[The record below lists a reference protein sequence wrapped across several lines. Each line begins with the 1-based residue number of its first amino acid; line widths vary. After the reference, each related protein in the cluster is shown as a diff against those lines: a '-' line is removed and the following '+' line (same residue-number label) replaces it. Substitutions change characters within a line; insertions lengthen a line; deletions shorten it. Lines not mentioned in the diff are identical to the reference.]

1 MLDML
6 PAPAAPAPS
15 AREFGLDRIHPPP
28 KSQQD
33 AREKTVISHYFD
45 NSVSAPIS
53 ATPTSGGFPQGS
65 ASCLAALHQQYGD
78 AAVLLRR
85 TDEGRGLSRVRYRDA
100 VTALSMIGTEARA
113 TDVLLYRAGV
123 IAQLGLSAHLL
134 DVGFADE
141 WCAKHIRQ
149 DIAKALA
156 YANASGLGWE
166 RAEMLRLAETLS
178 PYWKWNRIAIWH
190 RGRPDDGGFALEEVT
205 ILLLALLDQVR
216 AVTGHRTGSGLKS

>member
-1 MLDML
+1 MMSPPHSDS
-6 PAPAAPAPS
+6 PASP
-15 AREFGLDRIHPPP
+15 
-28 KSQQD
+28 
-33 AREKTVISHYFD
+33 
-45 NSVSAPIS
+45 PIS
-53 ATPTSGGFPQGS
+53 AIPARDAAQEGS
-65 ASCLAALHQQYGD
+65 ASCLAALHDQYGD

-85 TDEGRGLSRVRYRDA
+85 TDGGRGLSRVRYRDA
-100 VTALSMIGTEARA
+100 AGALSMLSVEARA
-113 TDVLLYRAGV
+113 TEVLLYRAGV

-134 DVGFADE
+134 DVGFDDQ

-216 AVTGHRTGSGLKS
+216 AVTGHRASSGLKS